1 MIDKLLGPAG
11 FGGGLVISKLI
22 DYIAPFE
29 SSPQGKLFKKQ
40 KELQMEMEEK
50 RMSFQWKIEAQ
61 RLRFQERLE
70 ARREE
75 LQKYLLENQIEAS
88 KAIALF
94 QARAMR
100 QTQMQLAQ
108 RHAQDTLQDRLL
120 QNALST
126 FPLNVS
132 PLVLLK
138 NQSQPLGHLLAFS
151 DSDEDSASK
160 TSIAQ
165 VYEEVMDVY
174 KDKENRVK
182 QPDALNIFVAPVHID
197 SKIKNR
203 KVLSD
208 QIWDTVYQRIESFFT
223 LNYNRTSDHPVIFYP
238 TAWNDRYNPGMH
250 AAETL
255 HYFLKDLPC
264 IVIEPRFDGATF
276 RMMFSSWGLGYNSTL
291 HHRTELSF
299 PINIDAILACSVYE
313 RSMKALDAIKE
324 IDQTLDIKEYG
335 FGMKKRELERNIDL
349 FQALHIE
356 ERMKENRMQEID
368 ALGIYNIF
376 KIEPVQDLATLADYL
391 SARIGLNLAVLA
403 DVHHLRSYDRD
414 PILPKLLKPYF
425 PNLYDDKIVRE
436 QLFKEYENSYVWLR
450 RDEIEYNGMKEIRGV
465 QIANIKKLLD
475 LSNSSDVVES
485 VTEMTCNYVKKHFHI
500 DATSLIDA
508 IKLSMESWKREDIPF
523 FQSLLKL
530 DEVADNRKLFNR
542 ISAKIFDLQQQMK
555 ESR

>member
-1 MIDKLLGPAG
+1 MDILTMLGLG
-11 FGGGLVISKLI
+11 GIGGGIVASKLI
-22 DYIAPFE
+22 DYFVPFE
-29 SSPQGKLFKKQ
+29 SSPQGKLFKAQ
-40 KELQMEMEEK
+40 KEWQNELEEK
-50 RMSFQWKIEAQ
+50 RMNFQWQIESQ
-61 RLRFQERLE
+61 RMRFQERME
-70 ARREE
+70 EKREE
-75 LQKYLLENQIEAS
+75 LQKYLQKNQIEAS
-88 KAIALF
+88 KEIALF

-100 QTQMQLAQ
+100 QTQMLLAQ
-108 RHAQDTLQDRLL
+108 KHAQDTLQDHLL
-120 QNALST
+120 QDALRT

-151 DSDEDSASK
+151 DSDSDFYESK
-160 TSIAQ
+160 DAIAQ
-165 VYEEVMDVY
+165 TYEEVEAIR
-174 KDKENRVK
+174 KR
-182 QPDALNIFVAPVHID
+182 PDALNIFVAPVHID

-223 LNYNRTSDHPVIFYP
+223 LNYNRSSDHPVIFYP
-238 TAWNDRYNPGMH
+238 TAWNDKYNPGMH

-264 IVIEPRFDGATF
+264 VVIEPRFDGATF

-299 PINIDAILACSVYE
+299 PINIDAVLACSVYE
-313 RSMKALDAIKE
+313 RSMRALDAIKE
-324 IDQTLDIKEYG
+324 IDQTLDINEYG
-335 FGMKKRELERNIDL
+335 FGMKKRELERNVYL

-403 DVHHLRSYDRD
+403 DVHHLRSYDRA

-425 PNLYDDKIVRE
+425 PDLYDDKLVRE

-450 RDEIEYNGMKEIRGV
+450 REEIEYNGMKEIRGV
-465 QIANIKKLLD
+465 QIANVKKLLD
-475 LSNSSDVVES
+475 LSNSSEVVES
-485 VTEMTCNYVKKHFHI
+485 VTENTCNYVKKHFHI
-500 DATSLIDA
+500 DATSLTDA
-508 IKLSMESWKREDIPF
+508 INLSIELWQKEDIPF
-523 FQSLLKL
+523 FQSIMKL
-530 DEVADNRKLFNR
+530 DEVADNRKLFHR
-542 ISAKIFDLQQQMK
+542 IDTKIFDLQQQMK
-555 ESR
+555 S

>member
-1 MIDKLLGPAG
+1 MMDILTMIGLGG
-11 FGGGLVISKLI
+11 LGGGIVASKLI
-22 DYIAPFE
+22 DYFVPFE
-29 SSPQGKLFKKQ
+29 SSPQGKLFKAQ
-40 KELQMEMEEK
+40 KEWQNELEEK
-50 RMSFQWKIEAQ
+50 RMNFQWEIEAQ
-61 RLRFQERLE
+61 RMRFQERME
-70 ARREE
+70 KKREE
-75 LQKYLLENQIEAS
+75 LQKHLQANQIEAS

-100 QTQMQLAQ
+100 QTQMLLAQ
-108 RHAQDTLQDRLL
+108 KHAQDTLQDHLL
-120 QNALST
+120 QDALRT

-151 DSDEDSASK
+151 DKDEEFASK

-165 VYEEVMDVY
+165 VYEEVEAIR
-174 KDKENRVK
+174 KR
-182 QPDALNIFVAPVHID
+182 PDALNIFVAPVHID

-238 TAWNDRYNPGMH
+238 TAWNDKYNPGMH

-264 IVIEPRFDGATF
+264 IVIEPRFDGTTF
-276 RMMFSSWGLGYNSTL
+276 RMMFSTWGLGYNSTL

-299 PINIDAILACSVYE
+299 PINIDAVLAWSVYE
-313 RSMKALDAIKE
+313 RSLKALEAIKE
-324 IDQTLDIKEYG
+324 IDSLLDINEYG
-335 FGMKKRELERNIDL
+335 FGMKKRELERNVDL
-349 FQALHIE
+349 YQALHIE

-376 KIEPVQDLATLADYL
+376 KVEPVQDLATLADYL

-403 DVHHLRSYDRD
+403 DIHHLRSYDRD
-414 PILPKLLKPYF
+414 PILPLLLKPYF
-425 PNLYDDKIVRE
+425 PNLYEDKSVRE
-436 QLFKEYENSYVWLR
+436 QLFQEYENSYVWLR
-450 RDEIEYNGMKEIRGV
+450 REEIEFNGMKEIRGI

-475 LSNSSDVVES
+475 LSNSSEVVES
-485 VTEMTCNYVKKHFHI
+485 VTEMTCNYVKKHFNV
-500 DATSLIDA
+500 DANTLNDA
-508 IKLSMESWKREDIPF
+508 INFSIESWKKEDIPF
-523 FQSLLKL
+523 FQSLLKV
-530 DEVADNRKLFNR
+530 DEVADNRKLFLR
-542 ISAKIFDLQQQMK
+542 IDAKIFDLQQAK
-555 ESR
+555 G

>member
-1 MIDKLLGPAG
+1 MDILTMLGLG
-11 FGGGLVISKLI
+11 GIGGGIVASKLI
-22 DYIAPFE
+22 DYFVPFE
-29 SSPQGKLFKKQ
+29 SSPQGKLFKAQ
-40 KELQMEMEEK
+40 KEWQNELEEKRMNFQWQIESQRMRFQERMEEK
-50 RMSFQWKIEAQ
+50 RED
-61 RLRFQERLE
+61 
-70 ARREE
+70 
-75 LQKYLLENQIEAS
+75 LQKYLQKNQIEAS
-88 KAIALF
+88 KEIALF

-100 QTQMQLAQ
+100 QTQMLLAQ
-108 RHAQDTLQDRLL
+108 KHAQDTLQDHLL
-120 QNALST
+120 QDALRT

-151 DSDEDSASK
+151 DSNSDFYESK
-160 TSIAQ
+160 DAIAQ
-165 VYEEVMDVY
+165 TYEEVEAIR
-174 KDKENRVK
+174 KR
-182 QPDALNIFVAPVHID
+182 PDALNIFVAPVHID

-223 LNYNRTSDHPVIFYP
+223 LNYNRSSDHPVIFYP
-238 TAWNDRYNPGMH
+238 TAWNDKYNPGMH

-264 IVIEPRFDGATF
+264 VVIEPRFDGTTF

-299 PINIDAILACSVYE
+299 PINIDAVLACSVYE
-313 RSMKALDAIKE
+313 RSMRALDAIKE
-324 IDQTLDIKEYG
+324 IDQTLDINEYG

-425 PNLYDDKIVRE
+425 PNLYDDKLVRE

-450 RDEIEYNGMKEIRGV
+450 REEIEYNGMKEIRGV
-465 QIANIKKLLD
+465 QIANVKKLLD
-475 LSNSSDVVES
+475 LSNSSEVVES
-485 VTEMTCNYVKKHFHI
+485 VTEMTCNYVKKHFNI
-500 DATSLIDA
+500 DATSLTDA
-508 IKLSMESWKREDIPF
+508 INLSIELWQKEDIPF
-523 FQSLLKL
+523 FQSIMKL

>member
-1 MIDKLLGPAG
+1 MLEILGLG
-11 FGGGLVISKLI
+11 SIGGGIVASKLI
-22 DYIAPFE
+22 DYFMPFE
-29 SSPQGKLFKKQ
+29 ASPQGKLFKAQ
-40 KELQMEMEEK
+40 KEWQNEMEEK
-50 RMSFQWKIEAQ
+50 RMNFQWQIEAQ
-61 RLRFQERLE
+61 RMRFQERME
-70 ARREE
+70 EQREE
-75 LQKYLLENQIEAS
+75 LQKYLQNKQIEAS
-88 KAIALF
+88 KEIALF

-100 QTQMQLAQ
+100 QTQMLLAQ
-108 RHAQDTLQDRLL
+108 KHAQDTLQDHLL
-120 QNALST
+120 QDALKT

-151 DSDEDSASK
+151 DSESDFYKSK
-160 TSIAQ
+160 DAIAQ
-165 VYEEVMDVY
+165 TYEEVEAIR
-174 KDKENRVK
+174 KR
-182 QPDALNIFVAPVHID
+182 PDALNIFVAPVHID

-208 QIWDTVYQRIESFFT
+208 QIWDTIYQRIESFFT
-223 LNYNRTSDHPVIFYP
+223 LNYNRSSDHPVIFYP
-238 TAWNDRYNPGMH
+238 TAWNDKYNPGMH

-264 IVIEPRFDGATF
+264 VVIEPRFDGTTF

-299 PINIDAILACSVYE
+299 QINIDAVIACSVYE
-313 RSMKALDAIKE
+313 RSRKALEAIKE
-324 IDQTLDIKEYG
+324 IDETLDSLKIG
-335 FGMKKRELERNIDL
+335 FGPTAAVLQRNIDL
-349 FQALHIE
+349 FRALHIE
-356 ERMKENRMQEID
+356 ERMKENRMEEID

-403 DVHHLRSYDRD
+403 DIHHLRSYDRG

-425 PNLYDDKIVRE
+425 PYLYDDKSVRE

-450 RDEIEYNGMKEIRGV
+450 REEIEVIGMKEIRGV
-465 QIANIKKLLD
+465 QIANVKKLLD
-475 LSNSSDVVES
+475 LSNSSEVVES
-485 VTEMTCNYVKKHFHI
+485 VTEMTCNYVKKHFNV
-500 DATSLIDA
+500 DANTLTDA
-508 IKLSMESWKREDIPF
+508 IKLSMESWQREDIPF

-555 ESR
+555 DNR

>member
-1 MIDKLLGPAG
+1 MIDQLLGPAG

-40 KELQMEMEEK
+40 KEFQLEMEEK
-50 RMSFQWKIEAQ
+50 RMSFQWKMEAQ
-61 RLRFQERLE
+61 RMRFQERME
-70 ARREE
+70 EKREE
-75 LQKYLLENQIEAS
+75 LQKYLQENQIEAS

-108 RHAQDTLQDRLL
+108 RHAQDTLQDHLL

-151 DSDEDSASK
+151 DADNDSASK
-160 TSIAQ
+160 ISIAQ

-174 KDKENRVK
+174 KKKKDRVK

-208 QIWDTVYQRIESFFT
+208 QIWDTVYQRIESFFIE
-223 LNYNRTSDHPVIFYP
+223 NYNRTSDHPVIFYP
-238 TAWNDRYNPGMH
+238 TAWNDKYNPGMH

-264 IVIEPRFDGATF
+264 VVIEPRFDGTTF
-276 RMMFSSWGLGYNSTL
+276 RMMFSAWGLGYNSNL
-291 HHRTELSF
+291 HPRTELSF
-299 PINIDAILACSVYE
+299 PINIDAVLAWSVYE
-313 RSMKALDAIKE
+313 RSLKALGAIKE
-324 IDQTLDIKEYG
+324 IDGTLDINEYG

-356 ERMKENRMQEID
+356 ERMKEKKMDEID

-376 KIEPVQDLATLADYL
+376 KIEPVQDLKELADFL
-391 SARIGLNLAVLA
+391 SVRIGLNLAVLA
-403 DVHHLRSYDRD
+403 DIHHLRSYDRE
-414 PILPKLLKPYF
+414 PILPMKLTTLLKPYF
-425 PNLYDDKIVRE
+425 PNLYNIKSLRE
-436 QLFKEYENSYVWLR
+436 ELFEEYKKTYDWLR
-450 RDEIEYNGMKEIRGV
+450 REEFEHDVMRGIRDN
-465 QIANIKKLLD
+465 QIAAIKNQLYLSSSEEMIED
-475 LSNSSDVVES
+475 LTKAACS
-485 VTEMTCNYVKKHFHI
+485 YVKNRFNI
-500 DATSLIDA
+500 DATTLTEA
-508 IKLSMESWKREDIPF
+508 IKLSIEFWEKKDLEYFND
-523 FQSLLKL
+523 LLEKEGGSI
-530 DEVADNRKLFNR
+530 DRKLRVR
-542 ISAKIFDLQQQMK
+542 ISSKMLDLK
-555 ESR
+555 DN

>member
-1 MIDKLLGPAG
+1 MIDQLLGPAG

-29 SSPQGKLFKKQ
+29 SSPQGKLFKRQ
-40 KELQMEMEEK
+40 KEFQLEMEEK
-50 RMSFQWKIEAQ
+50 RMSFQWKMEAQ
-61 RLRFQERLE
+61 RMRFQERME
-70 ARREE
+70 EKREE
-75 LQKYLLENQIEAS
+75 LQKYLQENQIEAS

-108 RHAQDTLQDRLL
+108 RHAQDTLQDHLL

-151 DSDEDSASK
+151 DADKDSASK
-160 TSIAQ
+160 ISIAQ

-174 KDKENRVK
+174 KKKKDRVK

-238 TAWNDRYNPGMH
+238 TAWNDKYNPGMH

-264 IVIEPRFDGATF
+264 VVIEPRFDGTTF
-276 RMMFSSWGLGYNSTL
+276 RMMFSTWGLGYNSTL

-299 PINIDAILACSVYE
+299 PINIDAVLAWSVYE
-313 RSMKALDAIKE
+313 RSLKALEAIKE
-324 IDQTLDIKEYG
+324 IDSLLDINDYG
-335 FGMKKRELERNIDL
+335 FGMKKRELERNVDL
-349 FQALHIE
+349 YQALHIE
-356 ERMKENRMQEID
+356 ERLKENRMQEID

-376 KIEPVQDLATLADYL
+376 KVEPMQDLATLADYL

-403 DVHHLRSYDRD
+403 DIHHLRSYDRN
-414 PILPKLLKPYF
+414 PILPKLLTEKYF
-425 PNLYDDKIVRE
+425 PTLYNDKSIRE
-436 QLFKEYENSYVWLR
+436 QLFKEYEDSYIWLRKEEIEIDVMRGIRDNQIAAIKNQLYLSSSEEMLEDLTKAACSYVKNR
-450 RDEIEYNGMKEIRGV
+450 FN
-465 QIANIKKLLD
+465 
-475 LSNSSDVVES
+475 
-485 VTEMTCNYVKKHFHI
+485 I
-500 DATSLIDA
+500 DAATLTEA
-508 IKLSMESWKREDIPF
+508 IKLSIDFWEKKDLEYFNDLLERESGSID
-523 FQSLLKL
+523 
-530 DEVADNRKLFNR
+530 RKLRVR
-542 ISAKIFDLQQQMK
+542 ISSKMLDLK
-555 ESR
+555 DNC